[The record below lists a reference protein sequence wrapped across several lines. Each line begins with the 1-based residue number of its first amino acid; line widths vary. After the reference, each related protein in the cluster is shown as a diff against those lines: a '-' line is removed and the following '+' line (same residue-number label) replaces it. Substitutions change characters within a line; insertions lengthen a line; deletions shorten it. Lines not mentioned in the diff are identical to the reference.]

1 MLNLAYTVNTQI
13 AYAEFRAIPEF
24 GEAIRA
30 FVAKS
35 RRLRGVGRR
44 DDELVP
50 PTVDTGVLQRRWR
63 RPSSHLALL
72 MIIR

>member
-1 MLNLAYTVNTQI
+1 MLNLVYTVNTQI
-13 AYAEFRAIPEF
+13 AYAKFRAIPAF

-44 DDELVP
+44 DD
-50 PTVDTGVLQRRWR
+50 D
-63 RPSSHLALL
+63 LL
-72 MIIR
+72 PL

>member
-1 MLNLAYTVNTQI
+1 MLGLNLLNLAYTVNTQR
-13 AYAEFRAIPEF
+13 ANAEFRVIPAF

-44 DDELVP
+44 DDELLP
-50 PTVDTGVLQRRWR
+50 L
-63 RPSSHLALL
+63 
-72 MIIR
+72 